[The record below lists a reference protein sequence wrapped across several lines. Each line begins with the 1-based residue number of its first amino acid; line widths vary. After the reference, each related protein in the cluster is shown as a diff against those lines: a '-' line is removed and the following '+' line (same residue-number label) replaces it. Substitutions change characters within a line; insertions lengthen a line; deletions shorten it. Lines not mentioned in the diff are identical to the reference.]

1 MIYKVQSAKEYNV
14 LQIINKLQDNFDMIY
29 YNNTLYVAIKNISE
43 EENCEQLLKKYF
55 KPNKFFLFIKIDENN
70 LKNENQIIVEWCKN
84 IFIKIDTQRFEKENQ
99 EKMREY
105 LKSIEK
111 LDEVLKQEELK
122 KGG

>member
-1 MIYKVQSAKEYNV
+1 M
-14 LQIINKLQDNFDMIY
+14 
-29 YNNTLYVAIKNISE
+29 AIKNISE

-55 KPNKFFLFIKIDENN
+55 KPNKIFLFIKIDENN

>member
-55 KPNKFFLFIKIDENN
+55 KPNKIFLFIKIDENN